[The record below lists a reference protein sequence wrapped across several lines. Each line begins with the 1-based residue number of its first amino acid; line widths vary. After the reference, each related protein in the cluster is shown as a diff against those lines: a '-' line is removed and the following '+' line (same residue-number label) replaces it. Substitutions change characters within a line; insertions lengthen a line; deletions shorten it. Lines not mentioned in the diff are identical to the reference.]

1 MTGRSRPSDYSLF
14 LLALSGLTVLR
25 LPVAGGVAVSPD
37 EAYYWIWSRALA
49 PGFLDHPP
57 MVALWVR
64 FGTALCGDG
73 GFGIRLLAPLSA
85 AAGSL
90 FIQDAARRLG

>member
-14 LLALSGLTVLR
+14 LLAIGGLTVLR
-25 LPVAGGVAVSPD
+25 LAVAAAVPVSPD

-64 FGTALCGDG
+64 IGTALCGDG
-73 GFGIRLLAPLSA
+73 GCGIRLRRR
-85 AAGSL
+85 
-90 FIQDAARRLG
+90 FRRRLVH